1 MAVTKIKGT
10 SSFTNL
16 TKYDSFLA
24 GNPAFSPGAFDS
36 IASTTATGGS
46 TVTFSSIPSTYQSLQ
61 VRILVRTTTDSVDF
75 RMTANGVTS
84 GYASHFL
91 TGTGSVSATGYSA
104 AANIRLDTGAGLNVN
119 SYQHSAIIIDIHD
132 YASTTRNKTFRMFY
146 GADYNTTGGEVYIGS
161 GLTTSTSAIDSLT
174 FTALGGAIF
183 ANPSFFSLY
192 GIKGA

>member
-1 MAVTKIKGT
+1 MSPIIST
-10 SSFTNL
+10 
-16 TKYDSFLA
+16 LA
-24 GNPAFSPGAFDS
+24 NASAYGFRSLSAAAAGAYES
-36 IASTTATGGS
+36 IASVTATGGS
-46 TVTFSSIPSTYQSLQ
+46 TVTFSSIPSTYQDLQ
-61 VRILVRTTTDSVDF
+61 IRVLVRTTTDAADF
-75 RMTANGVTS
+75 RLTANGVTS

-91 TGTGSVSATGYSA
+91 TGTGSVGATEYSA
-104 AANIRLDTGAGLNVN
+104 AANIRLDTGAGNNVN

-161 GLTTSTSAIDSLT
+161 GLTTSTSAISSLS
-174 FTALGGAIF
+174 FDVLGGKVL